1 MRSLN
6 IDLGV
11 LYAASVVAESQSLSA
26 GKVLPGASR
35 GWRSRPRFYAA
46 AVRRVAELYDKHH
59 RGDAIISN
67 VLGHW
72 PFLVKVRERASTIF

>member
-11 LYAASVVAESQSLSA
+11 VFAAAVVAESQALSA
-26 GKVLPGASR
+26 GKVLPAASR

-46 AVRRVAELYDKHH
+46 AVRRVAAIYDQHH
-59 RGDAIISN
+59 RGEAIVNN

-72 PFLVKVRERASTIF
+72 PFLTKLRERAGTIF